1 MSPPGN
7 GTPDDN
13 DAWELAM
20 LAAQMLHRDTPSQ
33 AIETAWELVESAKR
47 EFEME
52 EKLRSPETQA
62 EWQREKDEHLAKC
75 KPAAFE
81 DGIKWITSQTR
92 RDRAKESFKEF
103 LLYKAKARGE
113 HTSDGI
119 EARVDAMLIQYR
131 ERGFTGAEARKLK
144 AEWEQWRGKGR
155 QGQVLK
161 PVTDGRLRENKQNK
175 LQAKGKIA
183 MSELSKE
190 KPEWRT
196 KHYRESVLRTGKGK
210 RARVYRDSADQKR
223 QKQQLKPKSQ

>member
-1 MSPPGN
+1 
-7 GTPDDN
+7 
-13 DAWELAM
+13 
-20 LAAQMLHRDTPSQ
+20 
-33 AIETAWELVESAKR
+33 
-47 EFEME
+47 
-52 EKLRSPETQA
+52 
-62 EWQREKDEHLAKC
+62 
-75 KPAAFE
+75 
-81 DGIKWITSQTR
+81 
-92 RDRAKESFKEF
+92 
-103 LLYKAKARGE
+103 
-113 HTSDGI
+113 
-119 EARVDAMLIQYR
+119 MLIQYR